1 MSYMLMSDLPLG
13 LNFLEILIN
22 MFNLAILIIGMRY
35 LLYKPVKKFMDKR
48 RAMYEAEA
56 EASAATK
63 AEAEDMKTTYD
74 GLVKNANEEAFQIKS
89 AATTEAKCEA
99 QEIVATAK
107 AESKL
112 LLLKTAEE
120 AQHNVGVMR
129 AELKNQIADLAVGI
143 AGQILEREVA
153 ASDYDAL
160 IDSVIADAQP
170 VIEQNAQNYANSE
183 TAIKEEMSAEI
194 SEIAVLMAS
203 KILERET
210 NVSDNDAA
218 IESILEEWKKR

>member
-56 EASAATK
+56 EASATVK

-89 AATTEAKCEA
+89 TATNEAKSEA

-153 ASDYDAL
+153 AADYDAL

-183 TAIKEEMSAEI
+183 YAIKEEMSAEI

-210 NVSDNDAA
+210 NVADNDVA
-218 IESILEEWKKR
+218 IESILGEWKKR